1 MPRPE
6 LELTLSKLKNPRM
19 SAGLMVLYS
28 LLDELKGPVV
38 PPREVRER
46 AEAWAGERRPS
57 KQSISN
63 AARRL
68 DEAGLVERTDGYS
81 VKYGYLIAVLL
92 NSLLELSDR
101 VNELEEELLAVRSR
115 LRAKIDTS

>member
-28 LLDELKGPVV
+28 LLAGLKGPVV

-46 AEAWAGERRPS
+46 TEVWTGGRPPS

-68 DEAGLVERTDGYS
+68 DEAGLVERTEGYS

-92 NSLLELSDR
+92 DSLLDLSDR
-101 VNELEEELLAVRSR
+101 VAELEEELASMRSKMR
-115 LRAKIDTS
+115 TPVEA